1 MTLTLAEAT
10 SIVAAAIA
18 KARQLNVTVSVAVCD
33 EQGHLI
39 ALNRM
44 DGAYAEIANRFSIGK
59 AIVSAST
66 GLPSGEVKGTVDHP
80 SAAGVLGQGMPAIR
94 IRGDCRSSETGK
106 SRVPAA
112 WAEHYPTST
121 RRSARAPGLPAS
133 YADAGAAPSLK
144 TQAAKV
150 DQSFRHVGEGSPPVA
165 RDSATLTRPR

>member
-1 MTLTLAEAT
+1 
-10 SIVAAAIA
+10 
-18 KARQLNVTVSVAVCD
+18 
-33 EQGHLI
+33 
-39 ALNRM
+39 
-44 DGAYAEIANRFSIGK
+44 
-59 AIVSAST
+59 
-66 GLPSGEVKGTVDHP
+66 
-80 SAAGVLGQGMPAIR
+80 MPAFR